1 MIIKKIKML
10 NFGPFCGNHEIKFSN
25 DGRGVH
31 VIRGQNGHGK
41 TSIQRAVLWALY
53 GKVYDRKGN
62 EIRPTSLLNRTAA
75 KNDTYKFSVQ
85 LHFSH
90 EDSEWTISRKMEAL
104 SHQDKKYNSGEV
116 VSVTRDSEPQSNP
129 EEVIRRMLPSDVS
142 RFFFFDGEMLRDYED
157 LLDQTNASMALL
169 RDSIEHVLGIPFL
182 RTASKDL
189 NQIQRKTELELGRL
203 LKRLGGKDYDQ
214 LVDDYQAISDQIS
227 EREKRIQEFDISI
240 AKLDVEISDLKRK
253 LTDVAAVKQLAEQRI
268 RIEKDIENQRSK
280 KEKEQEALK
289 RLTADVYK
297 TVLSDTARN
306 ILEKLQSMHES
317 RMNKYNEKQKLIGL
331 SEELRKALSAQ
342 KCRLCGNV
350 LNQKKLSEIQADLD
364 RVAIQIEK
372 LTEIP
377 EPNLEYEHH
386 ADRLRLMLSNDKGRE
401 EFANV
406 EKRIMK
412 IDHEIASLTA
422 RVEDIRERI
431 VSTGV
436 KEEEPV
442 RLELEIEKI
451 TTEKGRLVG
460 LLESE
465 KQQKLDDLE
474 VKAELD
480 QRIAAV
486 DERELDVLKRR
497 IDVAKKLGGIFEK
510 AVAAY
515 RDERR
520 GHVESIATDIFREI
534 RTKESFSRLS
544 INEQFGLNIVTDSGT
559 LLDRSEWRSA
569 GEEQIVAISLIGS
582 LNRCAQIRAPVF
594 MDTPFGR
601 LDTRHGQRVLGYL
614 PKLADQVV
622 LLVTDRELRKGDEKF
637 LRGTIVTDL
646 TVFHKSEEEGCTVY
660 DTASGDDS
668 A

>member
-1 MIIKKIKML
+1 MIIEKIRML
-10 NFGPFCGNHEIKFSN
+10 NFGPFYGNHEIAFSN
-25 DGRGVH
+25 GGKGVH
-31 VIRGQNGHGK
+31 VIRGHNGHGK

-53 GKVYDRKGN
+53 GKVYDRKGS
-62 EIRPTSLLNRTAA
+62 EVRPTSLLNRTAA
-75 KNDTYKFSVQ
+75 KNDIYKFSVQ

-90 EDSEWTISRKMEAL
+90 ENSEWTISRKMEAL

-116 VSVTRDSEPQSNP
+116 VSVTRDSEPQPNP
-129 EEVIRRMLPSDVS
+129 EDVIRRMLPSDVS
-142 RFFFFDGEMLRDYED
+142 RFYFFDGEMLRDYED

-182 RTASKDL
+182 RTASNDL
-189 NQIQRKTELELGRL
+189 SQIQRKTELELGRL
-203 LKRLGGKDYDQ
+203 LKRLGGQDYDQ
-214 LVDDYQAISDQIS
+214 LVDDYQEISDRIS
-227 EREKRIQEFDISI
+227 ERERRIQGFDGSI
-240 AKLDVEISDLKRK
+240 AKMDVEVSDLKRK
-253 LTDVAAVKQLAEQRI
+253 LTDVASVKELAEERI
-268 RIEKDIENQRSK
+268 RVEKDIDAEKSK
-280 KEKEQEALK
+280 KEKEQETLK

-297 TVLSDTARN
+297 TVLSDTASN
-306 ILEKLQSMHES
+306 ILERLQSMHES

-331 SEELRKALSAQ
+331 SEEFKKALSAQ

-350 LNQKKLSEIQADLD
+350 LNQKKLTEIQADLD
-364 RVAIQIEK
+364 RVADQIEE
-372 LTEIP
+372 LTEVP
-377 EPNLEYEHH
+377 EPNLEFEHH
-386 ADRLRLMLSNDKGRE
+386 ADRLRFMLANDKGRE
-401 EFANV
+401 DFEKV
-406 EKRIMK
+406 EKRILK
-412 IDHEIASLTA
+412 HDHEMASLAA
-422 RVEDIRERI
+422 RLEDIRERI
-431 VSTGV
+431 TSTGV
-436 KEEEPV
+436 KEEEPI
-442 RLELEIEKI
+442 RLENEIDKVN
-451 TTEKGRLVG
+451 TEKGRLVG
-460 LLESE
+460 LRESE
-465 KQQKLDDLE
+465 KQQRLDDLE

-497 IDVAKKLGGIFEK
+497 IEIAKRLGTIFEQ
-510 AVAAY
+510 AVATY

-582 LNRCAQIRAPVF
+582 LNKCAQIRAPVF

-622 LLVTDRELRKGDEKF
+622 LLVTDRELRKGDEQF
-637 LRGTIVTDL
+637 LRGNIATDL
-646 TVFHKSEEEGCTVY
+646 TVFHRSEEEGCSVY
-660 DTASGDDS
+660 ITSRGGDK